1 MQVFNYDSDFDLELF
16 EKKKKEKIENH
27 EQFRLEPYK
36 SGGREYW
43 RFASAS
49 RGNKKIIYIGNRQKM
64 VSLYGSK
71 FAQRKPRNRIV

>member
-16 EKKKKEKIENH
+16 SQKKKEKIENH

-49 RGNKKIIYIGNRQKM
+49 RGNKKIINKGNRQKI

-71 FAQRKPRNRIV
+71 FAQRKPRNRTF

>member
-1 MQVFNYDSDFDLELF
+1 MQVFNYDSNFDLELF
-16 EKKKKEKIENH
+16 ERKKKDVVENH

-49 RGNKKIIYIGNRQKM
+49 RGNKKIIYIGNRERM
-64 VSLYGSK
+64 VSLYGNK
-71 FAQRKPRNRIV
+71 FAQRKSRNHII